1 MFSKN
6 SYFSGNDKLFELRR
20 ERIEQEQEQ
29 EREREQE
36 RISRTENGAR
46 EQRTEQQL

>member
-6 SYFSGNDKLFELRR
+6 SYFSGKDKLFELRR
-20 ERIEQEQEQ
+20 ERIEQEQRTEQ
-29 EREREQE
+29 ENGER
-36 RISRTENGAR
+36 STRTENGAR